1 MPLSQEQFEAL
12 PDFAKSDYVQ
22 HEGAYVPQ
30 AELKVGGLKN
40 SLDGLDAK
48 LREIERKRQE
58 DIDAATAKA
67 RADALEEAKKSNNI
81 DEILKIEREQAED
94 AKKRAIEEAKLSWQR
109 EMSEKEAAQR
119 SANLAREIAL
129 TVAVDE
135 AAAELI
141 ELAIRSRIK
150 SDVDLK
156 KDIFS
161 DRSGGA
167 LSVDKSGFAELIS
180 KEPQFS
186 RLVKAN
192 IATTGAGGS
201 NGNNGGGASRK
212 PEDYTEQ
219 ERVQLFKTNPTLFHQ
234 LFPKRS

>member
-1 MPLSQEQFEAL
+1 MPLSKEQFEAL

-58 DIDAATAKA
+58 DIEAATAKA

-94 AKKRAIEEAKLSWQR
+94 AKKRAIEEAKSSWQR

-119 SANLAREIAL
+119 SVNLAREIAL
-129 TVAVDE
+129 TVADDE
-135 AAAELI
+135 YSADLI
-141 ELAIRSRIK
+141 ELAIRSRVK

-156 KDIFS
+156 KDIFL

-180 KEPQFS
+180 KEPQFAK
-186 RLVKAN
+186 LVKAN
-192 IATTGAGGS
+192 IVTTGSGGA